1 MERISVALKLVNK
14 DFNRL
19 NCDAQCTEVFVRFW
33 LEKRHHIDSW
43 SKTCSEHWQDKKQW
57 LLAKS
62 SSNISVVKSHVHIAN
77 TGLSLK
83 IHLVCF
89 ISYEHHSKWHI
100 IAFLSGHYGLSF
112 ISELMM
118 FPCTIHRGLFNETCG
133 VRQEGGEPHWPA
145 FYWEQLEPKWLPSAR
160 IFPRRPFIYHRTCT
174 SQENHNT
181 DRKTHSAPH

>member
-1 MERISVALKLVNK
+1 MHSAPECLCAS
-14 DFNRL
+14 D
-19 NCDAQCTEVFVRFW
+19 
-33 LEKRHHIDSW
+33 HHIDSW
-43 SKTCSEHWQDKKQW
+43 SKWGTCSEHWQDKKQW

-83 IHLVCF
+83 IDLVSF

-133 VRQEGGEPHWPA
+133 VRQEGGEPRWPA